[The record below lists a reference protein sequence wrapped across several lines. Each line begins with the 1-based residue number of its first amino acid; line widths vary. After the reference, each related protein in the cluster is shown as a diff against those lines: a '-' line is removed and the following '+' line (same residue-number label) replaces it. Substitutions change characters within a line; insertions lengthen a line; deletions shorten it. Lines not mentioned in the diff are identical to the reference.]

1 MLCNIYRFK
10 LNRQI
15 NDVRYNREMLK
26 KMIEYIFG
34 KKHLNYQPVDDLS
47 KAINKLENNILISKE
62 YTDNFKSRVPIV
74 ESTIRL
80 RRSVP
85 PT

>member
-1 MLCNIYRFK
+1 
-10 LNRQI
+10 
-15 NDVRYNREMLK
+15 MLK

-34 KKHLNYQPVDDLS
+34 KKHLNQPIDDLS
-47 KAINKLENNILISKE
+47 KAISKLENNILISKE